1 MDEAQKIE
9 QESINV
15 SNDNKPKPQKLSL
28 YEISSREAPQ
38 RSRLRKSYI
47 SGRFI
52 SKVPAAVKI

>member
-28 YEISSREAPQ
+28 YEMEKELLKQ
-38 RSRLRKSYI
+38 L
-47 SGRFI
+47 
-52 SKVPAAVKI
+52 